1 MVKRERKYLVSSHV
15 ESVSYGRKTESVNLR
30 TFSDG
35 STQTFTSL
43 SRRMG
48 SPAETYTNIGYLIL
62 AFILLVFVLRYF
74 FSGQSIDSSRL
85 TFSAFLDWLRTTNFE
100 SLPIIDLMKPNT
112 LYLGDKWI
120 VMDELRVFINS
131 ILAIVKFL
139 LFIGGACINGLTTIS
154 QFLAFILGV

>member
-1 MVKRERKYLVSSHV
+1 MADKYYLGSST
-15 ESVSYGRKTESVNLR
+15 ESTTYGRKTTSLTNR
-30 TFSDG
+30 IYSDG
-35 STQTFTSL
+35 SVETFTSI
-43 SRRMG
+43 STRKG
-48 SPAETYTNIGYLIL
+48 SPAQSYSNLFELIL

-74 FSGQSIDSSRL
+74 FSGQSVDSSRL

-100 SLPIIDLMKPNT
+100 SLPIMDLMKPNT

-154 QFLAFILGV
+154 QFLAFMLGV